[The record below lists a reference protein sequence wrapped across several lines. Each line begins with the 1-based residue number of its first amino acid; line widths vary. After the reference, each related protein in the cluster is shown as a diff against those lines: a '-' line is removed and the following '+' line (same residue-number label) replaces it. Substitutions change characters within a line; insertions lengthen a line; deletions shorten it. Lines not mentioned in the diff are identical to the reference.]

1 MQEWTGRF
9 FAAVYLLGANSE
21 TGLETGFQ
29 VVIWE
34 NSAAGLELME
44 IIPSISTEWVFFR
57 SRF

>member
-9 FAAVYLLGANSE
+9 FAAVYLLGANS
-21 TGLETGFQ
+21 ETGFQ